1 MEEFNTVMS
10 GHLLL
15 AGGSEFGGRMADPDR
30 RSIELAGGLD
40 APIAIIPTAAA
51 PDNNH
56 RRAGE
61 NGRRWFAGLGATN
74 VTVVP
79 LVDRDSAADENVV
92 DQIKEAKLVY
102 LLGGFP
108 GYLCE
113 TLRDSPAW
121 NAMLA
126 ARAAGA
132 VLAGSS
138 AGAMVL
144 CQHLNDPR
152 GQGVTTGLGL
162 IPNAIVLP
170 HHNTFGQGW
179 AERLR
184 DLLPSAT
191 LIGID
196 EETAMFSDR
205 STRDWHVHG
214 AGDVTLYL
222 PGQPLSHPQR
232 YLAGQ
237 DLRLQTSG

>member
-1 MEEFNTVMS
+1 MEP

-15 AGGSEFGGRMADPDR
+15 AGGSEFGGQMASPDR

-40 APIAIIPTAAA
+40 ASIAIIPTAAA

-61 NGRRWFAGLGATN
+61 NGRRWFTSLGATN
-74 VTVVP
+74 VQVVY
-79 LVDRDSAADENVV
+79 LIDRNSAADATVV
-92 DQIKEAKLVY
+92 EKIREASLIY

-113 TLRDSPAW
+113 TLRGTPAW
-121 NAMLA
+121 TAMRA
-126 ARAAGA
+126 ACAAGA
-132 VLAGSS
+132 LLAGSS

-144 CQHLNDPR
+144 CEHLNDPR
-152 GQGVTTGLGL
+152 GQGTAAGLGL
-162 IPNAIVLP
+162 VPNACVLP

-179 AERLR
+179 ADRLR
-184 DLLPSAT
+184 ALLPNAT
-191 LIGID
+191 LVGID
-196 EETAMFSDR
+196 EETAMISDK
-205 STRDWHVHG
+205 SGHDWRVYG

-237 DLRLQTSG
+237 ELRLHPSD

>member
-1 MEEFNTVMS
+1 MAT

-15 AGGSEFGGRMADPDR
+15 AGGSEFGGQMAAPDH

-40 APIAIIPTAAA
+40 TPIAIIPTAAA

-61 NGRRWFAGLGATN
+61 NGRRWFTSLGATN
-74 VTVVP
+74 VQVVP
-79 LVDRDSAADENVV
+79 LLDRASAGDSNVV
-92 DQIKEAKLVY
+92 EAVAEAKLIY

-113 TLRDSPAW
+113 TLRDSRAW
-121 NAMLA
+121 SAMLA
-126 ARAAGA
+126 AYAGGA

-144 CQHLNDPR
+144 CENLNYPR
-152 GQGVTTGLGL
+152 GQGATTGLGL
-162 IPNAIVLP
+162 VPDICVLP

-179 AERLR
+179 ADRLR
-184 DLLPSAT
+184 GLLPNAT
-191 LIGID
+191 LVGID
-196 EETAMFSDR
+196 EETAMISNG
-205 STRDWHVHG
+205 SVQDWRVYG

-222 PGQPLSHPQR
+222 PGHTLSHPQR

-237 DLRLQTSG
+237 ELRLRPDSGGPN

>member
-1 MEEFNTVMS
+1 MGEISTVMS

-15 AGGSEFGGRMADPDR
+15 AGGSEFGGQMAAPDR
-30 RSIELAGGLD
+30 RSLKLAGGPD

-61 NGRRWFAGLGATN
+61 NGRRWFTSLGATN
-74 VTVVP
+74 VRVVP
-79 LVDRDSAADENVV
+79 LVDRNSAADATVV
-92 DQIKEAKLVY
+92 EQIREAKLIY

-113 TLRDSPAW
+113 TLRDTPAW
-121 NAMLA
+121 TAMLA
-126 ARAAGA
+126 ALDAGA

-144 CQHLNDPR
+144 CQYLNDPH
-152 GQGVTTGLGL
+152 GQGTTAGLGL
-162 IPNAIVLP
+162 IPDAIVLP

-179 AERLR
+179 ADRLR
-184 DLLPSAT
+184 DLLPTAI

-196 EETAMFSDR
+196 EETAMISDR
-205 STRDWHVHG
+205 SAPNWRVHG

-237 DLRLQTSG
+237 ELQLQPPD

>member
-1 MEEFNTVMS
+1 MAAPD
-10 GHLLL
+10 HL
-15 AGGSEFGGRMADPDR
+15 
-30 RSIELAGGLD
+30 SIELAGGLD
-40 APIAIIPTAAA
+40 TPIAIIPTAAA

-61 NGRRWFAGLGATN
+61 NGRRWFTSLGATN
-74 VTVVP
+74 VQVVP
-79 LVDRDSAADENVV
+79 LVDRTSAADSNVV
-92 DQIKEAKLVY
+92 EAVSEAKLIY

-121 NAMLA
+121 SAMLTA
-126 ARAAGA
+126 YASGA

-144 CQHLNDPR
+144 CEHLNDPH
-152 GQGVTTGLGL
+152 GQGTAAGLGL
-162 IPNAIVLP
+162 IPGAIVLP

-184 DLLPSAT
+184 GILPNAT
-191 LIGID
+191 LVGID
-196 EETAMFSDR
+196 EETAMISKGSAQEWR
-205 STRDWHVHG
+205 VYG

-222 PGQPLSHPQR
+222 PGHTLSHPQR

-237 DLRLQTSG
+237 ELRLDPPD

>member
-1 MEEFNTVMS
+1 MEA
-10 GHLLL
+10 GYLLL
-15 AGGSEFGGRMADPDR
+15 AGGSEFGGQMAAPDHR
-30 RSIELAGGLD
+30 GIELAGGLD
-40 APIAIIPTAAA
+40 TPIAIIPTAAA

-61 NGRRWFAGLGATN
+61 NGRRWFTGLGATN
-74 VTVVP
+74 VRVVP
-79 LVDRDSAADENVV
+79 LIDRASAADLNVV
-92 DQIKEAKLVY
+92 EAVSEAKLIY

-121 NAMLA
+121 SAMRTA
-126 ARAAGA
+126 CAAGA

-144 CQHLNDPR
+144 CEHLNDPR
-152 GQGVTTGLGL
+152 GQGATTGLGL
-162 IPNAIVLP
+162 LPGACVLP

-184 DLLPSAT
+184 GILPDAT
-191 LIGID
+191 LVGID
-196 EETAMFSDR
+196 EETAMISKGSAR
-205 STRDWHVHG
+205 EWRVYG

-222 PGQPLSHPQR
+222 PGHTLSHPQR

-237 DLRLQTSG
+237 ELRLGPPD

>member
-1 MEEFNTVMS
+1 MS
-10 GHLLL
+10 GHILL
-15 AGGSEFGGRMADPDR
+15 AGGSEFGGHMAVPDR
-30 RSIELAGGLD
+30 LSIELAGGLD

-61 NGRRWFAGLGATN
+61 NGRRWFTSLGATN

-79 LVDRDSAADENVV
+79 LVDRNSASEESVV
-92 DQIKEAKLVY
+92 EQIREAKLVY

-113 TLRDSPAW
+113 TLRDTPAW
-121 NAMLA
+121 TAMRA

-144 CQHLNDPR
+144 CQYLNDPR
-152 GQGVTTGLGL
+152 GQGATTGLGL
-162 IPNAIVLP
+162 IPNACVLP

-184 DLLPSAT
+184 DLLPNAT

-196 EETAMFSDR
+196 EETAMISDLSAPNWR
-205 STRDWHVHG
+205 VLG
-214 AGDVTLYL
+214 AGDVTLYH

-232 YLAGQ
+232 YLAGEE
-237 DLRLQTSG
+237 LHLQTPE

>member
-1 MEEFNTVMS
+1 MAS
-10 GHLLL
+10 PDRRGIDL
-15 AGGSEFGGRMADPDR
+15 AGGPDT
-30 RSIELAGGLD
+30 
-40 APIAIIPTAAA
+40 PVAIIPTAAA

-61 NGRRWFAGLGATN
+61 NGRRWFTSLGATN
-74 VTVVP
+74 VRVVP
-79 LVDRDSAADENVV
+79 LIDRNSTADKTVV
-92 DQIKEAKLVY
+92 DQIREARLIY

-113 TLRDSPAW
+113 ALRNTPAW
-121 NAMLA
+121 TAMLA
-126 ARAAGA
+126 AADEGA

-144 CQHLNDPR
+144 CQHLHDPR
-152 GQGVTTGLGL
+152 GQGVTAGLGL
-162 IPNAIVLP
+162 VPNACVLP

-184 DLLPSAT
+184 ALLPDAT

-196 EETAMFSDR
+196 EETAMISGR
-205 STRDWHVHG
+205 SAQDWRVHG

-232 YLAGQ
+232 FLAEQ
-237 DLRLQTSG
+237 EFRLDHKD

>member
-1 MEEFNTVMS
+1 MES
-10 GHLLL
+10 GPILL
-15 AGGSEFGGRMADPDR
+15 AGGSEFGGQMAAPDR

-61 NGRRWFAGLGATN
+61 NGRRWFTSLGATS
-74 VTVVP
+74 VQVVP
-79 LVDRDSAADENVV
+79 LVDRDSAAEKTVV
-92 DQIKEAKLVY
+92 EQIREAKLVY

-113 TLRDSPAW
+113 TLRDTPAW
-121 NAMLA
+121 TAMLA
-126 ARAAGA
+126 ARAQGA

-144 CQHLNDPR
+144 CQHLNDPH
-152 GQGVTTGLGL
+152 GQGTTTGLGL
-162 IPNAIVLP
+162 IPDAIVLP

-179 AERLR
+179 ADRLR
-184 DLLPSAT
+184 GLLPNAT
-191 LIGID
+191 LVGVD
-196 EETAMFSDR
+196 EETAMISDG
-205 STRDWHVHG
+205 SARDWRVYG

-237 DLRLQTSG
+237 VLRLQLSD

>member
-1 MEEFNTVMS
+1 MAS
-10 GHLLL
+10 GTILL
-15 AGGSEFGGRMADPDR
+15 AGGSEFGGQMAAPDR
-30 RSIELAGGLD
+30 RGIELAGGPD

-61 NGRRWFAGLGATN
+61 NGRRWFTSLGATN
-74 VTVVP
+74 VWVVP
-79 LVDRDSAADENVV
+79 LVDRNSAADKTVV
-92 DQIKEAKLVY
+92 DQIREARLLY

-113 TLRDSPAW
+113 TLRNTPAW
-121 NAMLA
+121 TAMLA
-126 ARAAGA
+126 AAAEGA

-144 CQHLNDPR
+144 CQHLHDPR
-152 GQGVTTGLGL
+152 GQGVTAGLGL
-162 IPNAIVLP
+162 VPNACVLP

-184 DLLPSAT
+184 ALLPDAA
-191 LIGID
+191 LVGID
-196 EETAMFSDR
+196 EETAMISALAAP
-205 STRDWHVHG
+205 DWRVHG

-232 YLAGQ
+232 FLAEQ
-237 DLRLQTSG
+237 EFRLEYPH

>member
-1 MEEFNTVMS
+1 MQP
-10 GHLLL
+10 GPLLL
-15 AGGSEFGGRMADPDR
+15 AGGSEFGGQMAAPDR
-30 RSIELAGGLD
+30 CSIDLAGGLD

-56 RRAGE
+56 RRAGD
-61 NGRRWFAGLGATN
+61 NGRRWFTSLGATN
-74 VTVVP
+74 VEVVP
-79 LVDRDSAADENVV
+79 LIDRDTAADQKVV
-92 DQIKEAKLVY
+92 EKIREASLIY

-113 TLRDSPAW
+113 TLRDTPAW
-121 NAMLA
+121 TAMLA

-144 CQHLNDPR
+144 CEHLNDPR
-152 GQGVTTGLGL
+152 GEGIAPGLGL
-162 IPNAIVLP
+162 IPDAIVLP

-179 AERLR
+179 ADRLR
-184 DLLPSAT
+184 ELLPNAT
-191 LIGID
+191 LVGID
-196 EETAMFSDR
+196 EETAMIS
-205 STRDWHVHG
+205 RDAAHTWRVYG
-214 AGDVTLYL
+214 AGDATIYP

-237 DLRLQTSG
+237 EFRLQHSD

>member
-1 MEEFNTVMS
+1 MQP
-10 GHLLL
+10 GPLLL
-15 AGGSEFGGRMADPDR
+15 AGGSEFGGKMAAPDR
-30 RSIELAGGLD
+30 RSIELAGGPD

-61 NGRRWFAGLGATN
+61 NGRRWFTSLGATN
-74 VTVVP
+74 VQVVP
-79 LVDRDSAADENVV
+79 LIDRDTASDSDVV
-92 DQIKEAKLVY
+92 EQLSEAKLIY

-113 TLRDSPAW
+113 TLRDTPAW
-121 NAMLA
+121 TAMLT

-152 GQGVTTGLGL
+152 GEGTAAGLGL
-162 IPNAIVLP
+162 IPDAIVLP

-179 AERLR
+179 ADRLR
-184 DLLPSAT
+184 GLLPNAT
-191 LIGID
+191 LVGID
-196 EETAMFSDR
+196 EETAMISGDQSHTWR
-205 STRDWHVHG
+205 VYG

-222 PGQPLSHPQR
+222 PGHPLSHPQR
-232 YLAGQ
+232 YLAGPEF
-237 DLRLQTSG
+237 RLQQSD

>member
-1 MEEFNTVMS
+1 MEP
-10 GHLLL
+10 GPILL
-15 AGGSEFGGRMADPDR
+15 AGGSEFGGQMAAPDR
-30 RSIELAGGLD
+30 RGIELAGGLD

-61 NGRRWFAGLGATN
+61 NGRRWFTSLGATN
-74 VTVVP
+74 VQVVP
-79 LVDRDSAADENVV
+79 LVDRDSAADETLVE
-92 DQIKEAKLVY
+92 QIREAKLVY

-113 TLRDSPAW
+113 TLRDTPAW
-121 NAMLA
+121 TAMLA
-126 ARAAGA
+126 ARAEGA
-132 VLAGSS
+132 LLAGSS

-144 CQHLNDPR
+144 CQHLNDPH
-152 GQGVTTGLGL
+152 GQGATAGLGL
-162 IPNAIVLP
+162 IPDAIVLP

-179 AERLR
+179 ADRLR
-184 DLLPSAT
+184 GLLPSAT
-191 LIGID
+191 LVGID
-196 EETAMFSDR
+196 EETAMISGEA
-205 STRDWHVHG
+205 SHVWRVYG

-237 DLRLQTSG
+237 VLRLQLSD

>member
-1 MEEFNTVMS
+1 MQP
-10 GHLLL
+10 GPLLL
-15 AGGSEFGGRMADPDR
+15 AGGSEFGGQMADPDR

-61 NGRRWFAGLGATN
+61 NGRRWFSSLGATN
-74 VTVVP
+74 VEVVP
-79 LVDRDSAADENVV
+79 LIDRDSAAEEKVV
-92 DQIKEAKLVY
+92 EKIREASLIY

-113 TLRDSPAW
+113 TLRNTPAW
-121 NAMLA
+121 QAMLA

-144 CQHLNDPR
+144 CEHLNDPR
-152 GQGVTTGLGL
+152 GEGTASGLGL
-162 IPNAIVLP
+162 IPDAIVLP

-179 AERLR
+179 ADRLR
-184 DLLPSAT
+184 ELLPNAT
-191 LIGID
+191 LVGID
-196 EETAMFSDR
+196 EETAMISGDESHTWR
-205 STRDWHVHG
+205 VYG

-222 PGQPLSHPQR
+222 PGHPLSHPQR

-237 DLRLQTSG
+237 EFRLQHSD

>member
-1 MEEFNTVMS
+1 MEEISTVMS

-15 AGGSEFGGRMADPDR
+15 AGGSEFGGQMAAPDR

-61 NGRRWFAGLGATN
+61 NGRRWFTSLGATN
-74 VTVVP
+74 VQVVP
-79 LVDRDSAADENVV
+79 LVDRDSASEATVV
-92 DQIKEAKLVY
+92 EQIREAKLIY

-108 GYLCE
+108 GYLCT
-113 TLRDSPAW
+113 TLRDSHAW
-121 NAMLA
+121 TAMLA
-126 ARAAGA
+126 ALDAGA

-152 GQGVTTGLGL
+152 GQGVTAGLGL

-179 AERLR
+179 ADRLR
-184 DLLPSAT
+184 DLLPNAT

-196 EETAMFSDR
+196 EETAMISGESAPNWR
-205 STRDWHVHG
+205 VHG

-237 DLRLQTSG
+237 ELHLQPPD

>member
-1 MEEFNTVMS
+1 MET

-15 AGGSEFGGRMADPDR
+15 AGGSEFGGQMAAPDR

-40 APIAIIPTAAA
+40 TPIAIIPTAAA

-61 NGRRWFAGLGATN
+61 NGRRWFTSLGATN
-74 VTVVP
+74 VQVVP
-79 LVDRDSAADENVV
+79 LIDPASAADSNV
-92 DQIKEAKLVY
+92 IEAAAEAKLIY

-113 TLRDSPAW
+113 TLSGSPAW
-121 NAMLA
+121 SAMLTA
-126 ARAAGA
+126 YAGGA

-144 CQHLNDPR
+144 CEHLNDPR
-152 GQGVTTGLGL
+152 GQGTTAGLG
-162 IPNAIVLP
+162 IVPGACVLP

-179 AERLR
+179 ADSLR
-184 DLLPSAT
+184 TILPNAT
-191 LIGID
+191 LVGID
-196 EETAMFSDR
+196 EETAMISEGSAQHWR
-205 STRDWHVHG
+205 VYG

-222 PGQPLSHPQR
+222 PGHKLSHPQR
-232 YLAGQ
+232 FLAGQ
-237 DLRLQTSG
+237 MLRLQPHD

>member
-1 MEEFNTVMS
+1 MQP
-10 GHLLL
+10 GPILL
-15 AGGSEFGGRMADPDR
+15 AGGSEFGGQMAAPDR

-40 APIAIIPTAAA
+40 APIAVIPTAAA

-61 NGRRWFAGLGATN
+61 NGRRWFTSLGATN
-74 VTVVP
+74 VQVVP
-79 LVDRDSAADENVV
+79 LVDRDSAADETIVE
-92 DQIKEAKLVY
+92 QIREAKLVY

-113 TLRDSPAW
+113 TLRDTPAW
-121 NAMLA
+121 TAMLA
-126 ARAAGA
+126 ARAGGA

-144 CQHLNDPR
+144 CQHLNDPH
-152 GQGVTTGLGL
+152 GQGTTAGLGL
-162 IPNAIVLP
+162 IPDAIVLP

-179 AERLR
+179 ADRLR
-184 DLLPSAT
+184 GLLPSAT
-191 LIGID
+191 LVGVD
-196 EETAMFSDR
+196 EETAMISDGFAH
-205 STRDWHVHG
+205 DWRVYG

-232 YLAGQ
+232 YLGGQ
-237 DLRLQTSG
+237 ELRLQLSD

>member
-1 MEEFNTVMS
+1 MS

-15 AGGSEFGGRMADPDR
+15 AGGSEFGGQMAAPDR
-30 RSIELAGGLD
+30 RSIQLAGGPD

-61 NGRRWFAGLGATN
+61 NGRRWFTSLGATN
-74 VTVVP
+74 VQGVP
-79 LVDRDSAADENVV
+79 LVDRDSASEESVV
-92 DQIKEAKLVY
+92 EQIREAKLVY

-121 NAMLA
+121 TAMLA
-126 ARAAGA
+126 ARDAGA

-144 CQHLNDPR
+144 CQYLNDPR
-152 GQGVTTGLGL
+152 GQGVTNGLGL
-162 IPNAIVLP
+162 IPNACVLP

-184 DLLPSAT
+184 ELLPKAT

-196 EETAMFSDR
+196 EETAMISDR
-205 STRDWHVHG
+205 STPNWRVHG

-237 DLRLQTSG
+237 DLHLQPPD

>member
-1 MEEFNTVMS
+1 MEEISTVMS

-15 AGGSEFGGRMADPDR
+15 AGGSEFGGQMAAPDR
-30 RSIELAGGLD
+30 RSIQLAGGLD

-61 NGRRWFAGLGATN
+61 NGRRWFTSLGATN
-74 VTVVP
+74 VQVVL
-79 LVDRDSAADENVV
+79 LVDRNSASEETVV
-92 DQIKEAKLVY
+92 EQIREAKLVY

-113 TLRDSPAW
+113 TLRDTPAW
-121 NAMLA
+121 TAMLA
-126 ARAAGA
+126 ALDAGA

-144 CQHLNDPR
+144 CQYLNDPR
-152 GQGVTTGLGL
+152 GQGITNGLGL
-162 IPNAIVLP
+162 VPNACVLP

-179 AERLR
+179 ADRLR
-184 DLLPSAT
+184 DLLPNAT

-196 EETAMFSDR
+196 EETAMISGESAPKWR
-205 STRDWHVHG
+205 VLG
-214 AGDVTLYL
+214 AGDVTLYQ

-237 DLRLQTSG
+237 DLHLLPPD